1 MLART
6 DKVHLIGIGGYGM
19 SALAKLLLEMGHTVS
34 GSDIVPSDITRHLEE
49 MGAEIFIGHHAKN
62 VLGKDIVVYS
72 TAIPSENGEL
82 QAGKEAG
89 KAFHRSELLADFI
102 NSNVGIAITGA
113 HGKTTTT
120 TMLARIMDQGGMD
133 PTAII
138 GGEVKE
144 FSGTARLGHSQYVV
158 AEADESDQ
166 SFARYRPRY
175 AIITNIEAD
184 HLEHY
189 NGSFTK
195 LLEGYGV
202 FIANI
207 SAQGLLAA
215 PAEDHWVDGL
225 LPRARCSVVTFGF
238 DKGNYRAQKIQ
249 AYKQGSEF
257 SLFCNQ
263 TELGKIYL
271 NMPGR
276 HNIINGLGAAAIAL
290 ELGVGFTTV
299 KKALASFQGAKRRFE
314 ILAHQPFMVVDDYAH
329 HPTEIRATLETAK
342 GIGGARVIAVFQPHR
357 YTRTKYFL
365 QEFATAFKDADIVI
379 IDDIFAASEQPLAGI
394 SGQFLAEMVAANHQG
409 LVKHLPGR
417 QAIISWVDENWRPG
431 DIYMVMGAGDIFKV
445 GEELA
450 LFFQPSLAGKELK
463 SVE

>member
-1 MLART
+1 
-6 DKVHLIGIGGYGM
+6 
-19 SALAKLLLEMGHTVS
+19 
-34 GSDIVPSDITRHLEE
+34 
-49 MGAEIFIGHHAKN
+49 
-62 VLGKDIVVYS
+62 
-72 TAIPSENGEL
+72 
-82 QAGKEAG
+82 
-89 KAFHRSELLADFI
+89 
-102 NSNVGIAITGA
+102 
-113 HGKTTTT
+113 
-120 TMLARIMDQGGMD
+120 
-133 PTAII
+133 
-138 GGEVKE
+138 
-144 FSGTARLGHSQYVV
+144 
-158 AEADESDQ
+158 
-166 SFARYRPRY
+166 
-175 AIITNIEAD
+175 
-184 HLEHY
+184 
-189 NGSFTK
+189 
-195 LLEGYGV
+195 
-202 FIANI
+202 
-207 SAQGLLAA
+207 
-215 PAEDHWVDGL
+215 
-225 LPRARCSVVTFGF
+225 
-238 DKGNYRAQKIQ
+238 
-249 AYKQGSEF
+249 
-257 SLFCNQ
+257 
-263 TELGKIYL
+263 
-271 NMPGR
+271 MPGR